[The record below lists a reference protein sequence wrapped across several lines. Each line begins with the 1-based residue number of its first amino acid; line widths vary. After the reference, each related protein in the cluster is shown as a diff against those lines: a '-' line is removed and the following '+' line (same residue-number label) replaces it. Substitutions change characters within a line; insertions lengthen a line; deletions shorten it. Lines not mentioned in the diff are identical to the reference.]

1 MGNWFTN
8 LLSGAAGYYNADEAA
23 KAALELGE
31 RGAQEASKIGEDIYG
46 RATFKPFTVSTGLST
61 ATTTPE
67 GGYSLG
73 LSPEQQALQTLL
85 MGRASEG
92 FADIGKDPRQQKL
105 LSRADTAFGQ
115 AFADP
120 TQARADVYQQLR
132 AAQQPEEQRQALAL
146 EERML
151 SQGRLGLSSDAY
163 GGATP
168 EMLAQAKAR
177 EEAMATAGLRARQQV
192 GQEQQQAYAQGLGL
206 LGQASG
212 MRAQDLAEATGLL
225 GAGYTPQTMALNAL
239 GMGTKTA
246 GLADIGRRTGAELF
260 GQLGQSGLE
269 MLMQGAELAS
279 GLEAGK
285 RTSLTEAILGRQPTI
300 PELIAA
306 NQAGMSV
313 EDISNLG
320 SGNMLESLGF
330 GDAPTPQWIKD
341 IGESLG
347 F

>member
-1 MGNWFTN
+1 
-8 LLSGAAGYYNADEAA
+8 
-23 KAALELGE
+23 
-31 RGAQEASKIGEDIYG
+31 
-46 RATFKPFTVSTGLST
+46 
-61 ATTTPE
+61 
-67 GGYSLG
+67 
-73 LSPEQQALQTLL
+73 
-85 MGRASEG
+85 
-92 FADIGKDPRQQKL
+92 
-105 LSRADTAFGQ
+105 
-115 AFADP
+115 
-120 TQARADVYQQLR
+120 
-132 AAQQPEEQRQALAL
+132 
-146 EERML
+146 
-151 SQGRLGLSSDAY
+151 
-163 GGATP
+163 
-168 EMLAQAKAR
+168 
-177 EEAMATAGLRARQQV
+177 
-192 GQEQQQAYAQGLGL
+192 
-206 LGQASG
+206 
-212 MRAQDLAEATGLL
+212 
-225 GAGYTPQTMALNAL
+225 
-239 GMGTKTA
+239 MGTKTA